1 MVTKDPQKNLEYVK
15 KSQARKKEALG
26 LTEYN
31 KINADTEQKHRDK
44 LKATMGVDEYKKQQA
59 EYMKKYRAKKSELKR
74 DIQAKQKSASLMPRE
89 ALNTLTDAI
98 RARKARAEMNKLRDE
113 KKVKND
119 VSSILNSIIDAVP
132 VVSKNKKNREAVARH
147 KELKALGEARIY
159 NTKRNG
165 RK

>member
-1 MVTKDPQKNLEYVK
+1 MPTKDPQKNLEYVK

-74 DIQAKQKSASLMPRE
+74 DILGKQKS
-89 ALNTLTDAI
+89 LNT
-98 RARKARAEMNKLRDE
+98 
-113 KKVKND
+113 
-119 VSSILNSIIDAVP
+119 
-132 VVSKNKKNREAVARH
+132 
-147 KELKALGEARIY
+147 
-159 NTKRNG
+159 
-165 RK
+165 